1 MVSLSFKLSL
11 ITSKYPETYQIH
23 CHLQGCWRRH
33 SHCSTQR
40 LVCSP
45 CCSRG
50 SSQSEGGELWWGGA
64 SSWSL
69 RLTLLTQFPLWVW
82 SSLLLI
88 TVISPHSVAASLCS
102 ASSDINGVFISIHP
116 NVESVDSA
124 WLIHFLKIHNHF
136 FGVNEKH
143 YSLIHVLSKLIS
155 WLILSESRLQFFI
168 VTSISVRQCNFFFSL
183 PQSSSS
189 QCI

>member
-1 MVSLSFKLSL
+1 MLSPSFSL
-11 ITSKYPETYQIH
+11 IKGKNPDAYQIH

-40 LVCSP
+40 LACSP

-50 SSQSEGGELWWGGA
+50 SSQSEGGQLWGGGGA
-64 SSWSL
+64 SSW
-69 RLTLLTQFPLWVW
+69 RQTLTLLTQFPLWVW

-102 ASSDINGVFISIHP
+102 VSSDITGVFISEHP

-143 YSLIHVLSKLIS
+143 YSLIHVLSKLMS
-155 WLILSESRLQFFI
+155 WLI
-168 VTSISVRQCNFFFSL
+168 
-183 PQSSSS
+183 
-189 QCI
+189 

>member
-1 MVSLSFKLSL
+1 MVSPSFKLSL
-11 ITSKYPETYQIH
+11 ITSKHPETYQIH
-23 CHLQGCWRRH
+23 CRLQGCWRRH

-50 SSQSEGGELWWGGA
+50 SSQSEGGELWWWWA
-64 SSWSL
+64 SFWRL

-102 ASSDINGVFISIHP
+102 APSDITGVFISEHP
-116 NVESVDSA
+116 NVPMLDSYIFSKYTITF
-124 WLIHFLKIHNHF
+124 LVLMRNIIHWFM
-136 FGVNEKH
+136 
-143 YSLIHVLSKLIS
+143 
-155 WLILSESRLQFFI
+155 
-168 VTSISVRQCNFFFSL
+168 FSL
-183 PQSSSS
+183 NWWVDWF
-189 QCI
+189 